1 MATQRNVL
9 IVGGY
14 ARQNAGDA
22 ALLHAIIL
30 QVERAFP
37 GCLVEIA
44 GMEDPRLHRDFEG
57 VQNLGSMRRYADD
70 RRYPAFSPCRPQG
83 PCPCHRNVM
92 VRRARPLVPLARP
105 PGFRRKSARSWRRS
119 SGPTCSVSLVAAGG
133 YLQGAARPGLGPRVI
148 YQLLPLILAQRLGT
162 PVVCAP
168 QSYGPFGGKLVTWIV
183 GEDAQAGTPG
193 PGSRRH
199 QHGGTDEAAAAGWR
213 RAACGRF
220 CLQP

>member
-57 VQNLGSMRRYADD
+57 VQNLGSMRRYADEEGIP
-70 RRYPAFSPCRPQG
+70 RFRPCRPQG

-92 VRRARPLVPLARP
+92 VRRACPLVPLAVRLASGRSTGGAGGDRAGRP
-105 PGFRRKSARSWRRS
+105 ARLAGGRGRVPARSCPAGSWPTGHLPAPAADAGAAARHAGRVRATVLRPVRRRGCRRGSWRRRS
-119 SGPTCSVSLVAAGG
+119 AGR
-133 YLQGAARPGLGPRVI
+133 AWSWPAKTS
-148 YQLLPLILAQRLGT
+148 A
-162 PVVCAP
+162 
-168 QSYGPFGGKLVTWIV
+168 
-183 GEDAQAGTPG
+183 
-193 PGSRRH
+193 SRN
-199 QHGGTDEAAAAGWR
+199 
-213 RAACGRF
+213 
-220 CLQP
+220 